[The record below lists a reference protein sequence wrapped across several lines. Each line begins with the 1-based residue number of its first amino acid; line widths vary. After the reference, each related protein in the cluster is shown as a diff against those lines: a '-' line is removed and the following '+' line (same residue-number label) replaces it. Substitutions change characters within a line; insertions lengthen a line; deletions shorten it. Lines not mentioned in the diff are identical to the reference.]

1 MVSVTAGIY
10 ECTYLYCTG
19 ISAVVLYFSAIY
31 TEACKGKKTGS
42 LEYTAGEYDRI
53 SGIHISA
60 LFQTSDGFFQ
70 NDDIH
75 LLLYEYFSG
84 STGTQSD
91 QNGTSQD
98 PEPGIQ
104 SEAYFADRIQPCC
117 GTIY

>member
-10 ECTYLYCTG
+10 ECAYLYCTW
-19 ISAVVLYFSAIY
+19 ISAVVLYFSVIY

-42 LEYTAGEYDRI
+42 VEYTAGEYDRI

-60 LFQTSDGFFQ
+60 LFQASDRFLQ

-75 LLLYEYFSG
+75 LLLYEYFPG

-91 QNGTSQD
+91 QNGPSQD
-98 PEPGIQ
+98 PE
-104 SEAYFADRIQPCC
+104 SRI
-117 GTIY
+117 